1 MLLTKRRNCGKIYGY
16 SERYRSGHNE
26 AVLKTVWEQSHKGSN
41 PFLSATSAYLSD
53 GYENSIYA
61 SWLRANS
68 TWDTIRKQKAG
79 LLVKAGYEND
89 TLYASLCD
97 NSDVKCSSIYLY
109 KFTTGLGI
117 WSITKEE
124 YNVGHGGGGGHHRAM
139 AIQAVNEY
147 LGDSSYIDDNTQV
160 AISEVTRDVYNYS
173 GDFVENEIVDYVFT
187 FDTESPSI
195 STFGIERENN
205 INSSI
210 RIRYNVESSSIDIM
224 E

>member
-1 MLLTKRRNCGKIYGY
+1 M
-16 SERYRSGHNE
+16 
-26 AVLKTVWEQSHKGSN
+26 
-41 PFLSATSAYLSD
+41 
-53 GYENSIYA
+53 
-61 SWLRANS
+61 
-68 TWDTIRKQKAG
+68 
-79 LLVKAGYEND
+79 
-89 TLYASLCD
+89 
-97 NSDVKCSSIYLY
+97 Y

-124 YNVGHGGGGGHHRAM
+124 YNVGHGGGGHHRAM